1 VVQIFGRG
9 IAAFLLLV
17 GMILIALV
25 PIAVYRAGEQ
35 FLSFIGFGLLFGL
48 LFTAI
53 GLFFLSPAEK
63 RPL

>member
-1 VVQIFGRG
+1 MVRLFGKG
-9 IAAFLLLV
+9 IAAVLLLV

-25 PIAVYRAGEQ
+25 PIAVYQAGEQ

-48 LFTAI
+48 LFTAM

-63 RPL
+63 RPA

>member
-1 VVQIFGRG
+1 
-9 IAAFLLLV
+9 
-17 GMILIALV
+17 MILIALV
-25 PIAVYRAGEQ
+25 PIAVYQAGEQ

-63 RPL
+63 RPA